1 MTSLPEIR
9 RSSKPTPIDYLVIG
23 HIAKDQSPQGDAIGG
38 TAAYAGRTAQAHDLS
53 VGVLTSYAGDLN
65 LSPLNGL
72 DIRNVSSAATTTF
85 ENLYTARG
93 RDQFLRS
100 VAEPIHAAAVPE
112 KWQQTPL
119 VHLGPIANEVSPDLI
134 GCFAEAFIGLTPQG
148 WLRRWNEDGK
158 IHLMHWETIRD
169 VLPLADAVVLS
180 LEDLDNV
187 PQTVPAVAEN
197 CRLLVVTDGPNGAWV
212 HFKGQRRHFPAPRM
226 VEVDPT
232 GAGDIFAAAFFIHV
246 QRHRDPW
253 EAARLATELAS
264 KSVMRTGIESSPSR
278 EEVRALQAEV
288 R

>member
-1 MTSLPEIR
+1 MTSLPEIH

-23 HIAKDQSPQGDAIGG
+23 HIAKDQFPEGDAIGG
-38 TAAYAGRTAQAHDLS
+38 TAAYAGRTAQAHGLS
-53 VGVLTSYAGDLN
+53 VGVLTSCAGDVN
-65 LSPLNGL
+65 LSPLNGM
-72 DIRNVSSAATTTF
+72 DIHNVSSTATTTF
-85 ENLYTARG
+85 ENHYTAQG
-93 RDQFLRS
+93 REQFLRS
-100 VAEPIHAAAVPE
+100 RAEPIHAAAVPE

-119 VHLGPIANEVSPDLI
+119 VHLGPIANEVNPELI
-134 GCFAEAFIGLTPQG
+134 GCFTDAFIGMTPQG

-158 IHLMHWETIRD
+158 IHLLNWEIVRD
-169 VLPLADAVVLS
+169 ILPLADAVVLS